1 MENSM
6 KKIICIFL
14 ALCLCFSMAGCNG
27 NGGSGTE
34 PDVPEKPSQGELQQ
48 QAFEK
53 ADEYVGRM
61 TLEEKIGQ
69 MFLMDADRLVE
80 GSGSVT
86 EASPELLEKI
96 QRYKIGG
103 VVFGAQNIQ
112 SAQQIT
118 GLTGQVRQSV
128 EAAAAVSGGAVVI
141 PLYIGTEEEGGG
153 DNSIA
158 AGTDTITSTGYV
170 SPAEMGE
177 NMTVTQLQNTG
188 EVIAAEL
195 DGLGF
200 NLNFAPAADVAQEGI
215 PVAERT
221 VSEGVR
227 SVVGEKPQYT
237 NKPGKKLSKSKQKK
251 KWKAYQS
258 KLKEYNKKYKA
269 CMEAYAEQNYNAG
282 CFGTDQDKV
291 GEAVAAIITG
301 MHKGKENGICTVLKM
316 FPGISAVARYHRLAE
331 REIDTGL
338 SKLRRENLAPFAAG
352 IDAGTDFIMVGHVI
366 VSKVDEETPA
376 SLSKTIL
383 TDMLRDEMGFNGIIL
398 TEQLDVPVITNRYT
412 TKQAVVAA
420 VQAGADMIYNPDD
433 LEVAISSVQQAVI
446 AGEIEENVID
456 QAVLRILQN
465 KFLRGIWKEA

>member
-1 MENSM
+1 M
-6 KKIICIFL
+6 KKIVCIFL
-14 ALCLCFSMAGCNG
+14 ALCLCFNLAGCNG
-27 NGGSGTE
+27 NGGSAAE
-34 PDVPEKPSQGELQQ
+34 PDAPEKPSKSEQQQ

-53 ADEYVGRM
+53 SEEYVKRM

-69 MFLMDADRLVE
+69 MFLMDADRLAE
-80 GSGSVT
+80 GSGAVT
-86 EASPELLEKI
+86 EASPEFLETI

-103 VVFGAQNIQ
+103 IVFGTQNIQ
-112 SAQQIT
+112 SAEQIK
-118 GLTGQVRQSV
+118 GLIQQVRQSAD
-128 EAAAAVSGGAVVI
+128 AAGTVSGAAVAI

-158 AGTDTITSTGYV
+158 AATDTITSTGYV

-177 NMTVTQLQNTG
+177 NMTVNQLQNTG

-200 NLNFAPAADVAQEGI
+200 NLNFAPSADVAQESI

-221 VSEGVR
+221 VNGGVQ
-227 SVVGEKPQYT
+227 SVVGEKPQYV
-237 NKPGKKLSKSKQKK
+237 NKSGKKLSKSKQRK

-269 CMEAYAEQNYNAG
+269 CMEAYAEQGYNNS
-282 CFGTDQDKV
+282 CFGADEDKV

-301 MHKGKENGICTVLKM
+301 MHKAEGNGVCTVLKM
-316 FPGISAVARYHRLAE
+316 FPGISSVARYHRLVD
-331 REIDTGL
+331 REMDTGL
-338 SKLRRENLAPFAAG
+338 SKLRRENLTPFAEG
-352 IDAGTDFIMVGHVI
+352 IEAGTDFIMVSHVTI
-366 VSKVDEETPA
+366 SKVDEGTPA
-376 SLSKTIL
+376 SLSRTIL

-412 TKQAVVAA
+412 TEQAVIRAI
-420 VQAGADMIYNPDD
+420 QSGADMIYNPDN
-433 LEVAISSVQQAVI
+433 LEVAISSIKQAVI

-465 KFLRGIWKEA
+465 KFLRGILKEA

>member
-14 ALCLCFSMAGCNG
+14 AFCLCFSVMGCNG
-27 NGGSGTE
+27 NEGSGTE
-34 PDVPEKPSQGELQQ
+34 PDVPEKLSQGELQQ

-53 ADEYVGRM
+53 ADEYVRQM

-69 MFLMDADRLVE
+69 MFLMDVDKLVE

-86 EASPELLEKI
+86 EASPELLETI

-103 VVFGAQNIQ
+103 VVFQAQNIQ
-112 SAQQIT
+112 SAQQIMA
-118 GLTGQVRQSV
+118 LTSQVRQSA

-215 PVAERT
+215 PVSERT
-221 VSEGVR
+221 VNEGIR

-237 NKPGKKLSKSKQKK
+237 NKLGKKLSKSKQKK

-258 KLKEYNKKYKA
+258 TLKEYNKKYKA
-269 CMEAYAEQNYNAG
+269 CMEAYAEQNYNAS

-291 GEAVAAIITG
+291 AEAVSAIITG

-316 FPGISAVARYHRLAE
+316 FPGISAVVEYHRLAE

-338 SKLRRENLAPFAAG
+338 SKLRRENLVPFAAG

-366 VSKVDEETPA
+366 VSKVDEGTLA

-412 TKQAVVAA
+412 TKQAVVKA
-420 VQAGADMIYNPDD
+420 VLAGADMIYNPDD
-433 LEVAISSVQQAVI
+433 LEVAISSIEQAVI

-465 KFLRGIWKEA
+465 KFLRGIWQEA